1 MSPPPSASSPR
12 APRVDGRARENR
24 HECIIGTHARA
35 RSTSRRIASTEACAR
50 FFLFHP
56 IASALARVNGRS
68 NARARGFVGSRP
80 RIDPVDVP
88 RVARR
93 SRRATNAR
101 VGGIRARRFCRSFR
115 RRFALAPRSRARGRR
130 FDSIR
135 FDSIDSRPGRVFI
148 SFFQARFGRTSS
160 FARESG
166 ESRRRTPHHSVPL
179 KDLADRSRGA

>member
-1 MSPPPSASSPR
+1 MHHRHTR
-12 APRVDGRARENR
+12 ARALDVATHRVDRGVR
-24 HECIIGTHARA
+24 T
-35 RSTSRRIASTEACAR
+35 

-135 FDSIDSRPGRVFI
+135 FD
-148 SFFQARFGRTSS
+148 
-160 FARESG
+160 
-166 ESRRRTPHHSVPL
+166 
-179 KDLADRSRGA
+179 